1 MAGFNPFK
9 KFRVYQKFLLAA
21 LGLMAIISFIILP
34 ALMMNS
40 GGGSA
45 RTDMVIATCRNHGDI
60 TGSRLYSLRGN
71 RELLRN
77 FYTVLMQE
85 MFPLVGEN
93 RDALTALFQMQMRYN
108 GPILDEDV
116 ITEWVLA
123 RYSEEMGVV
132 VGKELIEDYL
142 NSLTGNMITSSVL
155 SSVCTKLGLTET
167 QLVPLLQ
174 EELLSANAVQMFV
187 SSVRPLTPLAR
198 WDYFQRV
205 RRSLTAEV
213 AAVSTDMF
221 LKEVPAPSD
230 AQLKGF
236 FEANKTVVYNP
247 SLPESGF
254 AVPTKIAFQVIDTM
268 PSEELLASISEEE
281 VKTFYE
287 ENKARYFMRQNLLQP
302 EPSAQPGPFD
312 QSLPGL
318 DQNNSLLPTLPSQS
332 SGNNPL
338 FPSLGTPSL
347 LNTSDEGN
355 DKTGAEPVQEAEPV
369 KAAEPVK
376 ESEPAVEKSGEGE
389 TRHVLNPV
397 YRSVVFAQETAES
410 TDEGTVEPAKEA
422 VVEETVA
429 VEPAKEVVV
438 DETVAVEPAKEAVVE
453 ETVAVEPAKEAVVE
467 ETVAVEPA
475 QEAVVEETVAVE
487 PAQEAVVEETVAV
500 ELDSLFPPANAKIL
514 IQEEEEAFPL
524 SPTENS
530 LTDLLGSL
538 DLSQVDT
545 SVLFQPLE
553 EVEPLIRQI
562 LAFRKVTDSV
572 QAIEKSMRDYFTS
585 YSLADFDN
593 PSSLPKPIDLPAL
606 AAQHH
611 LKCVVVE
618 EPVSQFGAMTQDYY
632 RDEFVRSFIGRIF
645 GTRPANFDVLVGR
658 EGGSQQMPGF
668 VTYIGWITERESQ
681 RTPEFSEPGVR
692 DAVLKRWLEVESR
705 NLAIQKARELAN
717 EANQSK
723 GRSLKDV
730 FLGKDLPIVETER
743 FSWYTQSAA
752 NAGYARS
759 QLLFGEVCEVGVP
772 VGDADFENKFIK
784 APGNQFMQVAY
795 SLEVNDCGAALNQP
809 ENTAYVIRLTESAPS
824 EDLLWKFFST
834 TPLRDYEGAGVWA
847 TRQEDYRAWVSA
859 VESRIGFMWILRPN
873 TRAEMIQAE

>member
-9 KFRVYQKFLLAA
+9 KFRVYQKVLLAT

-40 GGGSA
+40 GGGSS
-45 RTDMVIATCRNHGDI
+45 RTDTVIATCRHHGDI

-85 MFPLVGEN
+85 MFPLAGEES
-93 RDALTALFQMQMRYN
+93 REALTGLFQIQMRYN
-108 GPILDEDV
+108 GPVLDEDV

-132 VGKELIEDYL
+132 VGKDLIVDYL
-142 NSLTGNMITSSVL
+142 NSLTGNLITSSVL
-155 SSVCTKLGLTET
+155 SSVCTKLGITEA
-167 QLVPLLQ
+167 QLIPLLQ

-213 AAVSTDMF
+213 AAVPTDMF
-221 LKEVPAPSD
+221 LKEVPDPLAV
-230 AQLKGF
+230 QLKEF
-236 FEANKTVVYNP
+236 FEANKQVVYNP
-247 SLPESGF
+247 SLPDSGF

-302 EPSAQPGPFD
+302 EPSVQPGPFD

-338 FPSLGTPSL
+338 FPSLGIPSL
-347 LNTSDEGN
+347 LNTSDETN
-355 DKTGAEPVQEAEPV
+355 DEPGGEPV
-369 KAAEPVK
+369 KAEEPVQSDSLTEPEQK
-376 ESEPAVEKSGEGE
+376 SSEPASEPAVEKSGEGE
-389 TRHVLNPV
+389 TLHVLNPV
-397 YRSVVFAQETAES
+397 YRPVVFAQETAES
-410 TDEGTVEPAKEA
+410 TDEGTVEPANEA

-429 VEPAKEVVV
+429 VEPTKEV
-438 DETVAVEPAKEAVVE
+438 VVE
-453 ETVAVEPAKEAVVE
+453 ETVV
-467 ETVAVEPA
+467 
-475 QEAVVEETVAVE
+475 
-487 PAQEAVVEETVAV
+487 V

-514 IQEEEEAFPL
+514 LQEEEEEFPL

-530 LTDLLGSL
+530 LSDLLGSL

-572 QAIEKSMRDYFTS
+572 QAIEKAMRDYFTS

-593 PSSLPKPIDLPAL
+593 PSSLPKSIDLPAL

-618 EPVSQFGAMTQDYY
+618 QPVSQFDAMTQDYY

-645 GTRPANFDVLVGR
+645 GTHPANFDVLVGR

-681 RTPEFSEPGVR
+681 KTPEFTDPGVR
-692 DAVLKRWLEVESR
+692 DEVLKRWVEVEAR

-723 GRSLKDV
+723 GRSLKDI
-730 FLGKDLPIVETER
+730 FLGKDWPIVETER

-759 QLLFGEVCEVGVP
+759 QLLFGEVCEMGVP
-772 VGDADFENKFIK
+772 TGEADFENKVIK
-784 APGNQFMQVAY
+784 APGNQFMQIAY

-834 TPLRDYEGAGVWA
+834 TPFRDYEGAGVWT
-847 TRQEDYRAWVSA
+847 TRQEDYRAWVKA
-859 VESRIGFMWILRPN
+859 VESRIGFKWILRPN
-873 TRAEMIQAE
+873 TRTEMIPAE